1 MQNQSGLRPLG
12 RAVLVQP
19 YESLPELRSKV
30 IEIPQSARERI
41 ALAEQEAIVVAVGP
55 EAWQDEAQP
64 RAKPGDRVMISK
76 YAGIIVVGTKDKK
89 QYRCVNAND
98 IFLSIDADEAVI
110 GGIVDNEKAA

>member
-1 MQNQSGLRPLG
+1 LVKNLSGLKPLG

-19 YESLPELRSKV
+19 YESLPELRSKL

-41 ALAEQEAIVVAVGP
+41 AMAEQEAIVVAVGP
-55 EAWQDEAQP
+55 EAWRDEGQP

-76 YAGIIVVGTKDKK
+76 YAGTIVVGVLDKK

-98 IFLSIDADEAVI
+98 IFLSIDAAEAAVDEM
-110 GGIVDNEKAA
+110 VDKAA